1 MKTVLR
7 PEYNLTAVWCAGW
20 LFESN
25 PYMQNVKIFVR
36 RVFRQLLQVY
46 DISFQLVARPEEFLK
61 HYNSWIPSAHRMRY
75 RKLVRM
81 SRIV

>member
-7 PEYNLTAVWCAGW
+7 PESNLTAVWCASR

-25 PYMQNVKIFVR
+25 ARMLNVKIFVR
-36 RVFRQLLQVY
+36 RVFRQLLQAY

-61 HYNSWIPSAHRMRY
+61 HYNSWIPSARKMRY
-75 RKLVRM
+75 RKLMRM